1 MAIEALMFDL
11 GKVLV
16 DFDFDLCMRHFGP
29 RSSLSYEQFK
39 EVVFEGGWL
48 PRYETGAI
56 STIDFHRYLCENG
69 ALEMDIDEFLQ
80 AWSAVFLPELIVP
93 EALLAA
99 LKRRYPLI
107 LVSNIN
113 ESHAAH
119 IAREYSVLDYFDHKV
134 FSHEVGSM
142 KPDRRIY
149 DVAIAAAGKPPES
162 LFFTDDRPENIA
174 SAASLGIQAHHFRS
188 VNELVTALKECGVDT
203 RGF

>member
-1 MAIEALMFDL
+1 
-11 GKVLV
+11 
-16 DFDFDLCMRHFGP
+16 
-29 RSSLSYEQFK
+29 
-39 EVVFEGGWL
+39 
-48 PRYETGAI
+48 
-56 STIDFHRYLCENG
+56 
-69 ALEMDIDEFLQ
+69 MDIDEFLQ

-99 LKRRYPLI
+99 LKQRYPLI

-149 DVAIAAAGKPPES
+149 DVAIAAARKPPES

-203 RGF
+203 CGF